1 MAYFAQT
8 LEMRE
13 PHVVK
18 NNELSVI
25 IGEKLKN
32 TIEDKKNSEAQKLM
46 TELYVQLFK
55 INPKDGGRHVLNKYL
70 KSMINMERVV
80 LDEDGPKR
88 LEFHAIYKT
97 IDKDVLKYLEVNV
110 EMKQK

>member
-46 TELYVQLFK
+46 TEL
-55 INPKDGGRHVLNKYL
+55 
-70 KSMINMERVV
+70 
-80 LDEDGPKR
+80 
-88 LEFHAIYKT
+88 
-97 IDKDVLKYLEVNV
+97 
-110 EMKQK
+110 

>member
-1 MAYFAQT
+1 
-8 LEMRE
+8 
-13 PHVVK
+13 
-18 NNELSVI
+18 
-25 IGEKLKN
+25 
-32 TIEDKKNSEAQKLM
+32 
-46 TELYVQLFK
+46 
-55 INPKDGGRHVLNKYL
+55 VLNKYL